1 METLSLI
8 QKKKKKHRESGLE
21 QIPVLHHAQHMNYC
35 SALMDIFN
43 SLVI

>member
-1 METLSLI
+1 MEMLSPI
-8 QKKKKKHRESGLE
+8 QKKHRESGLE

-35 SALMDIFN
+35 SAFMDIFN